1 MLRIYIAAPSLPRRV
16 AVATWSGDKKRSA
29 VGFRLARPGWPGYI
43 AVAFLAFS
51 VLHKSTSAQSVS
63 DRVRLTRG
71 SESGEVA
78 ESTPYEVTLNN
89 GPAGGQQIAVNQI
102 KAILFDGEPS
112 ELAQARVNAANGAFE
127 NASQLLEK
135 INISSVKRDLIRQ
148 DIEFYKAWCAGKL
161 ALAGQGAI
169 ADAGRQLNNFV
180 RSNPNSFHTLE
191 VREAMGDLLM
201 AGGGYANA
209 EKQYAELAKAPWP
222 DYKMRAAV
230 AIGRSL
236 QAQKKHAEAIKQFDA
251 ALAIPDQSPDA
262 QAQRLAATLGKAI
275 STAETGGVDQAVGV
289 IEKVIHDAD
298 PEQKE
303 LHARACLALGKC
315 YESAG
320 RTKDALIWYLH
331 VDVLYN
337 TVPEAHAEALSH
349 LVPLWTSLGQNERAR
364 EARQILNERYGQSRW
379 AKATQ

>member
-1 MLRIYIAAPSLPRRV
+1 MMQAFEYIAAPSWGGNVKCLFPVNGCR
-16 AVATWSGDKKRSA
+16 G
-29 VGFRLARPGWPGYI
+29 ARPGWPAYI
-43 AVAFLAFS
+43 GLLLAVL
-51 VLHKSTSAQSVS
+51 VLSSPTYAQGVS
-63 DRVRLTRG
+63 DRVRLARG
-71 SESGEVA
+71 SESGEVS
-78 ESTPYEVTLNN
+78 ETTPYEVTLNK
-89 GPAGGQQIAVNQI
+89 GLPGSQQIAVNQI

-112 ELAQARVNAANGAFE
+112 ELGQARVNAANGAYE
-127 NASQLLEK
+127 NAMQLLEK
-135 INISSVKRDLIRQ
+135 IDLSSVKRDLIKQ
-148 DIEFYKAWCAGKL
+148 DIEFYKAWCAGRQ

-169 ADAGRQLNNFV
+169 AEAGRQLNNFV
-180 RSNPNSFHTLE
+180 RSYPDSFHTLE

-236 QAQKKHAEAIKQFDA
+236 QAQKKHAQAIQQFDA
-251 ALAIPDQSPDA
+251 ALAIPDESADA
-262 QAQRLAATLGKAI
+262 QNQRLAATLGKAI
-275 STAETGGVDQAVGV
+275 SLADTGGVDQAVGV

-315 YESAG
+315 YETAG
-320 RTKDALIWYLH
+320 RTKDALIWFLH

-349 LVPLWTSLGQNERAR
+349 LVPLWTAIGQDERAR
-364 EARQILNERYGQSRW
+364 EARQLLQERYGASRW
-379 AKATQ
+379 AKALQ